1 MRVSTGIPSLYFHG
15 VAGLL
20 SQHISL
26 GNMMESFDEFCCA
39 LRVYI

>member
-1 MRVSTGIPSLYFHG
+1 MRVSTEIPIPYFHG

-26 GNMMESFDEFCCA
+26 GDMTESFDEFCPA
-39 LRVYI
+39 LHVYI

>member
-1 MRVSTGIPSLYFHG
+1 MRVSTGILSPYFHG

-26 GNMMESFDEFCCA
+26 GDMIESFDEFCRA
-39 LRVYI
+39 LHVYI

>member
-1 MRVSTGIPSLYFHG
+1 MRVSTAIPSPYFHG
-15 VAGLL
+15 AAGLL

-26 GNMMESFDEFCCA
+26 GDMIESFDEFCRA